1 MLKRNHFLSR
11 REVLATAT
19 GSVFLAPFLRM
30 RRLEAQNVNPKRLV
44 ICFTPDSHTP
54 EWWPTGSGTSFTLQ
68 EPLADFRG
76 LESNMLFIQRLD
88 HFWTFDNHHEAGMA
102 QLFTGG
108 RFNNDTQR
116 YSTAPS
122 IDQILL
128 QKSDFRGGTPIA
140 SMHVS
145 AGGGGGT
152 DKRHVISYSGPGQP
166 MAHEENAARAFSN
179 TFNGVTFGTQALQV
193 TDQGRQ
199 EARRKILQVNTAQLK
214 RIQTYLGQSERE
226 KLELHVEALYECER
240 RIPPRTGTG
249 GQGGTS
255 GAMGTG
261 GQGGRGGNGGS
272 TGAGGRGGG
281 GGSTAGRGGSGGSTG
296 TGGSGSTGTGG
307 SGGTVVTGGVCEKVN
322 TTGVA
327 SNARDAAVTTKQAQC
342 MADLIVNGFTCDRT
356 RIGDFGMSFSGGH
369 HEGLLGYSSS
379 WHDNV
384 AHISK
389 TNDAITVGGASV
401 TTRAAF
407 ITFDRF
413 WGGHVAYLAKR
424 LSMIKEGNGT
434 MLDNTLIVWGVES
447 GTNHNHSPRDMQY
460 LLIGGRNLGVKTG
473 QYLKLAS
480 TQSSN
485 KLLTS
490 IMHACGYTA
499 ATGLGEEPNCGPL
512 AGVL

>member
-11 REVLATAT
+11 REVLGTAV
-19 GSVFLAPFLRM
+19 GSVFLAPLLRA
-30 RRLEAQNVNPKRLV
+30 RRLEAQNANPKRLI
-44 ICFTPDSHTP
+44 ICFTPDSHPP
-54 EWWPTGSGTSFTLQ
+54 EWWPTGSGTSFTLN

-76 LESNMLFIQRLD
+76 LESNLLFIQRLD
-88 HFWTFDNHHEAGMA
+88 HAWTFDNHHEAGMA

-108 RFNNDTQR
+108 RFYNDTQR
-116 YSTAPS
+116 YSDAPS

-128 QKSDFRGGTPIA
+128 KNSDIRGNTPLA
-140 SMHVS
+140 SVHVS

-166 MAHEENAARAFSN
+166 MAHEETASRAFS
-179 TFNGVTFGTQALQV
+179 TVFSGVTFGTQASNLQA
-193 TDQGRQ
+193 TDLARQ

-226 KLELHVEALYECER
+226 KLELHVEALFECEGR
-240 RIPPRTGTG
+240 LPPPG
-249 GQGGTS
+249 
-255 GAMGTG
+255 
-261 GQGGRGGNGGS
+261 GGS
-272 TGAGGRGGG
+272 SGAGGRGGA
-281 GGSTAGRGGSGGSTG
+281 GGSMGAGGRGGAGGSMG
-296 TGGSGSTGTGG
+296 AGGSGAGGSMGAGG

-342 MADLIVNGFTCDRT
+342 MADIIVNAFTCDRT
-356 RIGDFGMSFSGGH
+356 RICDFGMSFSGGH
-369 HEGLLGYSSS
+369 HEGLLGMSSS

-389 TNDAITVGGASV
+389 TTDSIAVGSANV
-401 TTRAAF
+401 TTRQAF
-407 ITFDRF
+407 IQFDRF
-413 WGGHVAYLAKR
+413 WAGQVAYLAKR
-424 LSMIKEGNGT
+424 LSTIKEGSGT
-434 MLDNTLIVWGVES
+434 MLDNTLMVWGVES

-460 LLIGGRNLGVKTG
+460 LLIGGRNLGIKTG

-490 IMHACGYTA
+490 IMNAYGYA
-499 ATGLGEEPNCGPL
+499 ATGLGIEPTVGPL

>member
-19 GSVFLAPFLRM
+19 GAVFLAPLLRM
-30 RRLEAQNVNPKRLV
+30 RRLQAQNVSPKRLV
-44 ICFTPDSHTP
+44 ICFTPDSHPP

-88 HFWTFDNHHEAGMA
+88 HAWTFDNHHEAGMA

-108 RFNNDTQR
+108 RFFNDTQR
-116 YSTAPS
+116 YSDAPS

-128 QKSDFRGGTPIA
+128 KNSDIRGGTPIA
-140 SMHVS
+140 SVHVS

-166 MAHEENAARAFSN
+166 MAHEETASRAFSN
-179 TFNGVTFGTQALQV
+179 VFSGVTFGTSASTLEV
-193 TDQGRQ
+193 TEAARLA
-199 EARRKILQVNTAQLK
+199 ARRKILQVNKAQLQ
-214 RIQTYLGQSERE
+214 RIQSYLGQDERQ
-226 KLELHVEALYECER
+226 KLELHVEALYELEQR
-240 RIPPRTGTG
+240 LPSTTGTG
-249 GQGGTS
+249 G
-255 GAMGTG
+255 A
-261 GQGGRGGNGGS
+261 
-272 TGAGGRGGG
+272 
-281 GGSTAGRGGSGGSTG
+281 GGSGGSMGTGGRGGAGGSMG
-296 TGGSGSTGTGG
+296 TGGSGSTGSGG

-322 TTGVA
+322 TTGVS
-327 SNARDAAVTTKQAQC
+327 SNPRDATVTTKQAQC
-342 MADLIVNGFTCDRT
+342 MADMIVNAFTCDRT
-356 RIGDFGMSFSGGH
+356 RICDFGMSFSGGH

-389 TNDAITVGGASV
+389 TTDAITVGSASV
-401 TTRAAF
+401 TTRQAF
-407 ITFDRF
+407 IQFDRF
-413 WGGHVAYLAKR
+413 WAGHVAYLAKR
-424 LSMIKEGNGT
+424 LAATKEGNGT
-434 MLDNTLIVWGVES
+434 MLDNTLMVWGVES

-460 LLIGGRNLGVKTG
+460 LLIGGRSLGIKTG
-473 QYLKLAS
+473 QYMKLAT

-490 IMHACGYTA
+490 IMNAFGYA
-499 ATGLGEEPNCGPL
+499 ATGLGIEPTVGPL

>member
-11 REVLATAT
+11 RDVLRTAT
-19 GSVFLAPFLRM
+19 GAVFLAPLLRM
-30 RRLEAQNVNPKRLV
+30 RRLEAQNMSPKRLV
-44 ICFTPDSHTP
+44 ICFTPDSHPP

-76 LESNMLFIQRLD
+76 LESNMFFIQRLD
-88 HFWTFDNHHEAGMA
+88 HAWTFDNHHEAGMA

-108 RFNNDTQR
+108 RFYNDTQR
-116 YSTAPS
+116 YSDAPS

-128 QKSDFRGGTPIA
+128 KNSDIRGGTPIA
-140 SMHVS
+140 SVHVS

-166 MAHEENAARAFSN
+166 MAHEETASRAFSN
-179 TFNGVTFGTQALQV
+179 IFSGVTFSTPYTGTLQV
-193 TDQGRQ
+193 TEQARQ
-199 EARRKILQVNTAQLK
+199 AARRKSLQVNKAQLQ
-214 RIQTYLGQSERE
+214 RIQTYLGQDERQ
-226 KLELHVEALYECER
+226 KLELHVEALYELEQR
-240 RIPPRTGTG
+240 LPSTTGTG
-249 GQGGTS
+249 GAGGS
-255 GAMGTG
+255 MGGA
-261 GQGGRGGNGGS
+261 GGRGGAGGS
-272 TGAGGRGGG
+272 MAGAGGRGGG
-281 GGSTAGRGGSGGSTG
+281 GGSMGAGGRGGAGGSMGSGGSTG
-296 TGGSGSTGTGG
+296 SGG

-322 TTGVA
+322 TTGVS
-327 SNARDAAVTTKQAQC
+327 SNPRDATVTTKQAQC
-342 MADLIVNGFTCDRT
+342 MADMIVNAFTCDRT
-356 RIGDFGMSFSGGH
+356 RICDFGMSFSGGH

-389 TNDAITVGGASV
+389 TNDSITVGGAGV
-401 TTRAAF
+401 TTRQAF
-407 ITFDRF
+407 IQFDRF
-413 WGGHVAYLAKR
+413 WAGHVAYLAKR
-424 LSMIKEGNGT
+424 LSMIKEGSGT
-434 MLDNTLIVWGVES
+434 MLDNTLMVWGVES

-473 QYLKLAS
+473 QYMKLAS

-490 IMHACGYTA
+490 IMHAFGYTA
-499 ATGLGEEPNCGPL
+499 ATGLGTEPSVGPL

>member
-11 REVLATAT
+11 REVLGTAV
-19 GSVFLAPFLRM
+19 GSVFLAPLLRA
-30 RRLEAQNVNPKRLV
+30 RRLEAQSANPKRLI
-44 ICFTPDSHTP
+44 ICFTPDSHPP

-76 LESNMLFIQRLD
+76 LESNLLFIQRLD
-88 HFWTFDNHHEAGMA
+88 HAWTFDNHHEAGMA

-108 RFNNDTQR
+108 RFFNDTQR
-116 YSTAPS
+116 YSDAPS

-128 QKSDFRGGTPIA
+128 KNSDIRGGTPLA
-140 SMHVS
+140 SVHVS

-166 MAHEENAARAFSN
+166 MAHEETASRAFS
-179 TFNGVTFGTQALQV
+179 TVFSGVTFGTQASNLQA
-193 TDQGRQ
+193 TDLARQ

-226 KLELHVEALYECER
+226 KLELHVEALFECEGR
-240 RIPPRTGTG
+240 LPPPPRGGMGTGGSSGTGTG
-249 GQGGTS
+249 GRGGAGGS
-255 GAMGTG
+255 AGT
-261 GQGGRGGNGGS
+261 GGRGGAGGSTGMAGRGGAGGAMGAGGS
-272 TGAGGRGGG
+272 TGA
-281 GGSTAGRGGSGGSTG
+281 
-296 TGGSGSTGTGG
+296 GG

-342 MADLIVNGFTCDRT
+342 MADIIVNAFTCDRT
-356 RIGDFGMSFSGGH
+356 RICDFGMSFSGGH
-369 HEGLLGYSSS
+369 HEGLLGMSSS

-389 TNDAITVGGASV
+389 TTDSIAVGGTNV
-401 TTRAAF
+401 TTRQAF
-407 ITFDRF
+407 IQFDRF
-413 WGGHVAYLAKR
+413 WAGQVAYLAKR
-424 LSMIKEGNGT
+424 LSTIKEGSGT
-434 MLDNTLIVWGVES
+434 MLDNTLMVWGVES

-460 LLIGGRNLGVKTG
+460 LLIGGRNLGIKTG

-490 IMHACGYTA
+490 IMNAFGYA
-499 ATGLGEEPNCGPL
+499 ATGLGIEPSAGPL